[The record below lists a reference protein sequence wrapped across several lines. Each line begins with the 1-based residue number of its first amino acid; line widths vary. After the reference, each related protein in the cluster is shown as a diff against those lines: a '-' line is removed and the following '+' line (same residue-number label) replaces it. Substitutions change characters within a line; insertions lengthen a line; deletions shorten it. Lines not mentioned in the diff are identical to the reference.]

1 MFTIRKHKSLNKE
14 LKLLDVFAI
23 TTGATLSGG
32 FFLLPGLAAAE
43 AGSKLVLAYMLVAI
57 PLFPAVFSL
66 VEIATA
72 MPRSGG
78 IYYFLDRALGPR
90 AGTIGGIGTWFVLVL
105 KSSFALIGMG
115 AYLSLFFK
123 EISIIPIAITFAA
136 AIGVLNL
143 FTVKGSGKFQIFLVI
158 GLLSILII
166 FLTKGVMNINMDYFH
181 NIFTGSISNLFATT
195 GLVYISYAGITKVVS
210 LSEEIKNPERN
221 LPIGIFLGIITSYVI
236 YLLGTFV
243 MVGLVPISKLAG
255 DLTPVAT
262 AANIV
267 LGNTGVII
275 VSIAAIL
282 AFISVANA
290 GIMSA
295 SRYPFA
301 MSRDHIMPIFFYRLN
316 KIEIP
321 FLSIIFTVLTII
333 FIVIFLDPMKIAEL
347 ASTFQLIIFALV
359 SFSVIVMRESQL
371 DSYDPGY
378 KSPFYPWMHIIGILS
393 ALFLVIEMGWLPI
406 GFSAS
411 LFLISII
418 WFRVYAKN
426 KVKRSGAIYHV
437 FERLGKMRYS
447 GLDTELR
454 EILKE
459 KGLRKKDPFDEIVTR
474 SLVIDINRRVEFE
487 ETAEKVAAWL
497 SNFVSF
503 SAIQIK
509 KEFMEGTKIGM
520 TPVTRGIGLPHLRM
534 KGLQQPELVLARSK
548 EGIHIIV
555 NGPLTDHKEEEHLV
569 KALFFLA
576 SPEDDSAQH
585 LRILAQIAGRVDD
598 NNFMDEWLAARNDQ
612 ELKEILLRDKRFLS
626 FRIIRNTPSGILIG
640 KQLKNA
646 GFPHGCLIALINRD
660 EKAIIPKGDLIFQEM
675 DKLTI
680 IGEEPVLKEIGKML
694 SL

>member
-1 MFTIRKHKSLNKE
+1 MFINKINKTLGKE

-43 AGSKLVLAYMLVAI
+43 AGTKLVLAYLFVAI

-90 AGTIGGIGTWFVLVL
+90 AGTIGGIGTWFIIVL

-123 EISIIPIAITFAA
+123 EISIIPIAIIFAIS
-136 AIGVLNL
+136 IGILNL
-143 FTVKGSGKFQIFLVI
+143 FTVKGSGKFQILLAT
-158 GLLSILII
+158 GLLIILII
-166 FLTKGVMNINMDYFH
+166 FVTKGVFNIKMEYFQ
-181 NIFTGSISNLFATT
+181 NIFSGNISTLFATT

-221 LPIGIFLGIITSYVI
+221 LPLGIFLGLITSYVI
-236 YLLGTFV
+236 YAFGTFV
-243 MVGLVPISKLAG
+243 IAGIVPIPKLAN

-262 AANIV
+262 AANII
-267 LGNTGVII
+267 LGNPGVII

-290 GIMSA
+290 GILSA

-301 MSRDHIMPIFFYRLN
+301 MSRDYIIPHIFKKLN
-316 KIEIP
+316 KVGIP
-321 FLSIIFTVLTII
+321 FVSIIFTVLTII
-333 FIVIFLDPMKIAEL
+333 FMIIFLNPMKIAEL

-359 SFSVIVMRESQL
+359 SFSVIIMRESRL

-378 KSPFYPWMHIIGILS
+378 KSPLYPWMQIIGILS

-406 GFSAS
+406 IFSSALLVVS
-411 LFLISII
+411 VI
-418 WFRVYAKN
+418 WFNIYAKN

-437 FERLGKMRYS
+437 FERLGKLRYS
-447 GLDTELR
+447 GLDIELR

-459 KGLRKKDPFDEIVTR
+459 KGLRKEDPFDEIVTR
-474 SLVIDINRRVEFE
+474 SLVITFDKKVEFDE
-487 ETAEKVAAWL
+487 AAEKAAAWF
-497 SNFVSF
+497 SNFVPF

-509 KEFMEGTKIGM
+509 KEFLEGTKIGM

-534 KGLQQPELVLARSK
+534 KGLLQPELVLVRSN

-555 NGPLTDHKEEEHLV
+555 NGPLTNHKDEEHLV

-598 NNFMDEWLAARNDQ
+598 DNFIDQWLAARNEQ

-626 FRIIRNTPSGILIG
+626 LRIIKNTPSGVLIG
-640 KQLKNA
+640 KQLKDA
-646 GFPHGCLIALINRD
+646 DFPHGCLVALINRD
-660 EKAIIPKGDLIFQEM
+660 EKAIIPKGDLTFQEM

-680 IGEEPVLKEIGKML
+680 IGDEAILKEIEKKL
-694 SL
+694 AL